1 MADLA
6 DNKMTVNETITH
18 PGVVEEVE
26 DAKVFV
32 KILSQSACSSCHA
45 KGMCSVA
52 EVEEKTVEVVSAEGR
67 NYKPGDHVTV
77 RMEKS
82 LGKKAV
88 FLGYLLP
95 FILLMATLILMISL
109 TSNEGLSAIVSLLI
123 LGPYY
128 LLLYLLKDRL
138 SRQFRFRID

>member
-1 MADLA
+1 
-6 DNKMTVNETITH
+6 MTEAITH
-18 PGVVEEVE
+18 PGIVERVE
-26 DAKVFV
+26 DAKIFV
-32 KILSQSACSSCHA
+32 NILAQSACSSCHA

-52 EVEEKTVEVVSAEGR
+52 EVEEKTVEVTSAGGR
-67 NYKPGDHVTV
+67 NYKPGDSVTV

-95 FILLMATLILMISL
+95 FILLMVTLILMVSL
-109 TSNEGLSAIVSLLI
+109 TADEGLSALVSLLV

-128 LLLYLLKDRL
+128 LVLYLLKDRL
-138 SRQFRFRID
+138 SRHFRFRID

>member
-1 MADLA
+1 MSV
-6 DNKMTVNETITH
+6 TETITH
-18 PGVVEEVE
+18 PGIVEKVE
-26 DAKVFV
+26 GESVFV

-52 EVEEKTVEVVSAEGR
+52 EVEEKTVEVNYMSGG
-67 NYKPGDHVTV
+67 NYKAGDHVTV
-77 RMEKS
+77 RMERS

-95 FILLMATLILMISL
+95 FILLITTLILMINL
-109 TSNEGLSAIVSLLI
+109 TSNEGLSALASLLV

-128 LLLYLLKDRL
+128 LLLYLFKEKL
-138 SRQFRFRID
+138 SKQFRFRIE